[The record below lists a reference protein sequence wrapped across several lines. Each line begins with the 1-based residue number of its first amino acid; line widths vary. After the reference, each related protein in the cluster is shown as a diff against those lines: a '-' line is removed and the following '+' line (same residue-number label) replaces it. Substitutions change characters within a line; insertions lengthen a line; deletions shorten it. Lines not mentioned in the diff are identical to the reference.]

1 MQVFRQF
8 IPQFAAL
15 AASMAAPAIG
25 WVTGR
30 GRWHAACGMQQVALL
45 AKRHKATI

>member
-30 GRWHAACGMQQVALL
+30 GRWHAAGGTAGQTAQG
-45 AKRHKATI
+45 HNIS